1 MQCKNW
7 KVYRKR
13 MLAFQIDENEK
24 NQRFEN
30 DWWKVSKINRQNI
43 GSKSL
48 G

>member
-1 MQCKNW
+1 
-7 KVYRKR
+7 
-13 MLAFQIDENEK
+13 MLAFQINENEK
-24 NQRFEN
+24 NKRFEN